1 MSAVSPAPECAASLV
16 KSPWEKTFLDLVTSV
31 QNNLLLVS
39 PFVKS
44 QSTRRIVS
52 ELARRGVHKQVRVVA
67 LTNLRPESVL
77 SGAMDLEAI
86 LDLGKALPLLELT
99 HLPGLHAK
107 VYIADDQRAVV
118 TSANLTEP
126 GINGNLEYGVELTD
140 PSLVR
145 QVRKDFENYA
155 LLGARILPADIE
167 ELLSETRELKALFR
181 EAERSIRSQA
191 RRAFKE
197 KLKTTQNQLLR
208 HRAKGKTTQGMLCD
222 AILFSLAKGP
232 LRTDELHPL
241 VQQLQPDLCDDSIDR
256 VIDGVHFGKRW
267 KHHIRSAQQYLKRT
281 GRIQYDA
288 NFGIWFL
295 AGDSITTSKG
305 R

>member
-1 MSAVSPAPECAASLV
+1 MNVVSPTHECAASLV
-16 KSPWEKTFLDLVTSV
+16 KSPWEETFLGLVSIV
-31 QNNLLLVS
+31 RKNLLLVS

-44 QSTRRIVS
+44 QPTQRIVS
-52 ELARRGVHKQVRVVA
+52 ELARRGVHTQVRVVA
-67 LTNLRPESVL
+67 LTNLRPESAL
-77 SGAMDLEAI
+77 NGATDLEAI
-86 LDLGKALPLLELT
+86 VDLGKALPLFELT

-107 VYIADDQRAVV
+107 VYVADDQSAVV

-126 GINGNLEYGVELTD
+126 GINRNLEYGVALTD
-140 PSLVR
+140 PTLVR

-155 LLGARILPADIE
+155 LLGARILPADVE
-167 ELLSETRELKALFR
+167 DLLTEINELKVLFR

-208 HRAKGKTTQGMLCD
+208 HQARGKTTQGMLCD

-241 VQQLQPDLCDDSIDR
+241 VQQLQPDLCNDSIDR

-267 KHHIRSAQQYLKRT
+267 KHHVRSAQQYLKRT
-281 GRIQYDA
+281 GRVRYDGGLWHLVSGKK
-288 NFGIWFL
+288 F
-295 AGDSITTSKG
+295 DDQ
-305 R
+305 